1 MGVPYSKSLNSPI
14 GLEGK
19 DDRGN
24 IWDEAYGGCGFLLIG
39 WWGGKRLQFQG
50 SRLSLRMPTSTGGR
64 GLHSAEELEDVVM
77 FIHKG
82 ELGPCP
88 KVTLVFFEG
97 SSRVSASPHFPD

>member
-50 SRLSLRMPTSTGGR
+50 SRLSLRMPTSTGAGAFILQKNSKMLLCLSIR
-64 GLHSAEELEDVVM
+64 GNWDPAPRLH
-77 FIHKG
+77 
-82 ELGPCP
+82 
-88 KVTLVFFEG
+88 
-97 SSRVSASPHFPD
+97 

>member
-1 MGVPYSKSLNSPI
+1 MLAVPGIPAQPEDANLH
-14 GLEGK
+14 
-19 DDRGN
+19 
-24 IWDEAYGGCGFLLIG
+24 W
-39 WWGGKRLQFQG
+39 
-50 SRLSLRMPTSTGGR
+50 GR

-97 SSRVSASPHFPD
+97 SSRVSASPRFPD